1 MPRLWLLALLP
12 LLSSAATTA
21 LFSPFPSDS
30 LTVADST
37 GKNGIRI
44 NLPVPS
50 CTAQPTSCQ
59 ETQLLNQLDGFS
71 VRARAAVQFSGPVDL
86 STIAGGIFF
95 VALDELTQEEKG
107 IHTFGQQI
115 PLDQVVFDPATNTV
129 YGKPYSAL
137 DQHRH
142 YALIVTNTVKDMSG
156 SPVVPDPAFESCL
169 QSSDAYCAAMAAEL
183 SKLTFA
189 VIQTSPGQPA
199 PPLVAASLF
208 TTMSATYWLE
218 QARTIVANTPPA
230 PALATP
236 QSAFPIA
243 TLATLTLHE
252 QTGDNP
258 TRFSDLTL
266 PLPAALLTGINRLVI
281 GTYQSPNFLEA
292 NQTIPGGPPLA
303 LYNPADG
310 VAQSNTIYYNALV
323 PSSPKPAAGYPVVIF
338 GHGLGDSR
346 FGGPTAVASTLA
358 QAGFAVIAIN
368 AVGHGFGPLGT
379 VTFTDTSNNSVT
391 LPSGGRGVDLNSD
404 GSIGSDEGCILIAP
418 IAYGTRDCFRQTVV
432 DLMQLTH
439 TIQLGLD
446 LDGDGA
452 PDLDASHIYYAGQS
466 LGGMYG
472 AIFTAVEP
480 AVRAAVLNVGG
491 ASATDVARWSPAY
504 HTLSVEALGT
514 RVPSLL
520 NLHGGYDEDYVL
532 PEQPPHITTFPGA
545 MAIQNVFENLEWLSM
560 QGDPMAFAPHL
571 SVSPLPTTT
580 ARSVLFQFARA
591 DRTMPNPATSG
602 LIRAAGGLANTWIY
616 RHDLARARFPDL
628 PLDPHPFL
636 VLFVSLNGSAI
647 QLPGLD
653 GLSISLDAQGQLAG
667 FLAADGASIPNP
679 NSLSQ
684 ILFGFPV
691 FQTVTSLPEDFG
703 YAGKREPGA
712 FPVLRRVE

>member
-1 MPRLWLLALLP
+1 MSRLWSLVLLP
-12 LLSSAATTA
+12 VLSSAATTA
-21 LFSPFPSDS
+21 IFSPFPSDA

-37 GKNGIRI
+37 QKNGIRV
-44 NLPVPS
+44 NLPLPD

-71 VRARAAVQFSGPVDL
+71 VRARAAVQFSAPVDF
-86 STIAGGIFF
+86 STIPAGIFF
-95 VALDELTQEEKG
+95 VALDELTQEEPG

-142 YALIVTNTVKDMSG
+142 YALIVTDAVKDTAG
-156 SPVVPDPAFESCL
+156 SPVAPDPAFQSCL
-169 QSSDAYCAAMAAEL
+169 QSSTAYCTALAADLAKISVAP
-183 SKLTFA
+183 A
-189 VIQTSPGQPA
+189 HVI
-199 PPLVAASLF
+199 AASLF

-218 QARTIVANTPPA
+218 QARSIVANTPPA

-243 TLATLTLHE
+243 TLASLTLHE

-258 TRFSDLTL
+258 TQFTDISL
-266 PLPAALLTGINRLVI
+266 PLPATLLTGIGRLVI

-292 NQTIPGGPPLA
+292 GETIPAGPPLA

-310 VAQSNTIYYNALV
+310 VAQSNTIYYNALI
-323 PSSPKPAAGYPVVIF
+323 PSTTKPAAGYPVVIF

-379 VTFTDTSNNSVT
+379 VTFTDTSQNSVT
-391 LPSGGRGVDLNSD
+391 VPSGGRGVDLNND
-404 GSIGSDEGCILIAP
+404 GAIGADEGCILVAP

-439 TIQLGLD
+439 AIQLGLD
-446 LDGDGA
+446 LDGDGT
-452 PDLDASHIYYAGQS
+452 PDLDASHIYYGGQS
-466 LGGMYG
+466 LGAMYG
-472 AIFTAVEP
+472 TIFTAVEP

-491 ASATDVARWSPAY
+491 ASAVDVARWSPAY
-504 HTLSVEALGT
+504 HLLATEMLYL

-520 NLHGGYDEDYVL
+520 NLHGSYDEDYVL
-532 PEQPPHITTFPGA
+532 PGQPPHITTFRGA
-545 MAIQNVFENLEWLSM
+545 MAIQNVFENLEWLSIE
-560 QGDPMAFAPHL
+560 GDPMAFAPHL
-571 SVSPLPTTT
+571 SVSPLATAT

-591 DRTMPNPATSG
+591 DRTMPNPASSG
-602 LIRAAGGLANTWIY
+602 LIRAAGGAAGAWIY
-616 RHDLARARFPDL
+616 RHDLTRAEDPTL
-628 PLDPHPFL
+628 PLDPHPYL
-636 VLFVSLNGSAI
+636 VFFVSLNGNTI
-647 QLPGLD
+647 QLPGFD
-653 GLSISLDAQGQLAG
+653 ALSISLAAQAQMAG
-667 FLAADGASIPNP
+667 FVAADGAAIPDGNKTP
-679 NSLSQ
+679 FGLVVQ
-684 ILFGFPV
+684 GFFGFPV
-691 FQTVTSLPEDFG
+691 FQVPTSLPEDFG
-703 YAGKREPGA
+703 YAGKNEPGG
-712 FPVLRRVE
+712 FPVLRRTK

>member
-1 MPRLWLLALLP
+1 MSRLWPLVLLP
-12 LLSSAATTA
+12 VLSSAATTA
-21 LFSPFPSDS
+21 LFSPFPSDT

-37 GKNGIRI
+37 QKNGIRV
-44 NLPVPS
+44 NLPLPD

-59 ETQLLNQLDGFS
+59 ETTLLNQLDGFS
-71 VRARAAVQFSGPVDL
+71 VRARAAVQFSAPVDL
-86 STIAGGIFF
+86 STIAAGIFF
-95 VALDELTQEEKG
+95 VALDNLTDEEKG

-142 YALIVTNTVKDMSG
+142 YAVIVTDAVKDTAG
-156 SPVVPDPAFESCL
+156 SPVVPDPAFQSCL
-169 QSSDAYCAAMAAEL
+169 QSSDAYCAALAAEL

-189 VIQTSPGQPA
+189 VIQPSPGQPA

-218 QARTIVANTPPA
+218 QARSIVASTPPA

-243 TLATLTLHE
+243 NLSSITLHE

-258 TRFSDLTL
+258 TQFTDISL
-266 PLPAALLTGINRLVI
+266 PLPAALLTGIDHLVI
-281 GTYQSPNFLEA
+281 GTYQSPNFLQAGE
-292 NQTIPGGPPLA
+292 TIPAGPPLA

-379 VTFTDTSNNSVT
+379 VTFTYTNPSSTVT
-391 LPSGGRGVDLNSD
+391 LPSGGRGVDLNND
-404 GSIGSDEGCILIAP
+404 GTIGADEGCILVAP

-446 LDGDGA
+446 LDGDGT
-452 PDLDASHIYYAGQS
+452 PDLDAVSHLLRRPIPRRNVRHHLHRRRAHRPRRRPQRGRSQRRRRGP
-466 LGGMYG
+466 L
-472 AIFTAVEP
+472 EP
-480 AVRAAVLNVGG
+480 RLPHARHRNALPARAF
-491 ASATDVARWSPAY
+491 VA
-504 HTLSVEALGT
+504 
-514 RVPSLL
+514 
-520 NLHGGYDEDYVL
+520 
-532 PEQPPHITTFPGA
+532 QPPR
-545 MAIQNVFENLEWLSM
+545 LL
-560 QGDPMAFAPHL
+560 
-571 SVSPLPTTT
+571 
-580 ARSVLFQFARA
+580 
-591 DRTMPNPATSG
+591 
-602 LIRAAGGLANTWIY
+602 
-616 RHDLARARFPDL
+616 
-628 PLDPHPFL
+628 
-636 VLFVSLNGSAI
+636 
-647 QLPGLD
+647 
-653 GLSISLDAQGQLAG
+653 
-667 FLAADGASIPNP
+667 
-679 NSLSQ
+679 
-684 ILFGFPV
+684 
-691 FQTVTSLPEDFG
+691 
-703 YAGKREPGA
+703 
-712 FPVLRRVE
+712 